1 MGMKVKVAL
10 GDPRPRRWG
19 KPTDARPWA
28 VVLSDGSEAG
38 RCWSKENATAL
49 AAIRKHEGAKVIKRK
64 DKSAKGP
71 S

>member
-19 KPTDARPWA
+19 KAKDKRPWA
-28 VVLSDGSEAG
+28 VLYADGTEAA
-38 RCWSKENATAL
+38 RTWSKENAQAL
-49 AAIRKHEGAKVIKRK
+49 AKLKGDGAKAVKRK
-64 DKSAKGP
+64 DQSAKAP